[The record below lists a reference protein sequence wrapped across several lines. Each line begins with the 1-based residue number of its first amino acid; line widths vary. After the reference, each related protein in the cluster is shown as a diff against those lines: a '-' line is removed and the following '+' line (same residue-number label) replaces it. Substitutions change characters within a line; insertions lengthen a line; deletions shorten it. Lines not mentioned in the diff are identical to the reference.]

1 MLEVKEDN
9 SKCINGHRFALTD
22 MGKYKILIL
31 K

>member
-1 MLEVKEDN
+1 MLKVEVDN
-9 SKCINGHRFALTD
+9 SKCINGQRFALTD